1 VISLR
6 KCNRNASNRN
16 HLQKED
22 SGHGGKTKSAVDSAE
37 GSGRAGLLAAAI
49 LVGGLVALLTGVLD
63 LATAEVLAA
72 NDLLVLEP
80 LVEVARLADV
90 AGRLEVEGTLD
101 EVELLGLDTVV
112 C

>member
-6 KCNRNASNRN
+6 KCNRNASNRS

-22 SGHGGKTKSAVDSAE
+22 SGHGGKAESAVDSAE
-37 GSGRAGLLAAAI
+37 GSSRAGLLAAI
-49 LVGGLVALLTGVLD
+49 LVGGLVASLTGVLD
-63 LATAEVLAA
+63 LATAEVLAT

-80 LVEVARLADV
+80 LVEVAGLADV

-101 EVELLGLDTVV
+101 EVELIGLDTVV

>member
-6 KCNRNASNRN
+6 KCNRNASNRS

-22 SGHGGKTKSAVDSAE
+22 SGHGGKTESAVDSAK
-37 GSGRAGLLAAAI
+37 GSSRAGLLAAI
-49 LVGGLVALLTGVLD
+49 LVGGLVLD
-63 LATAEVLAA
+63 LATAEVLAT
-72 NDLLVLEP
+72 NDLLVLER
-80 LVEVARLADV
+80 LVEVAGLADV

>member
-6 KCNRNASNRN
+6 KCNRNASNRS

-22 SGHGGKTKSAVDSAE
+22 SGHGGKTESAVDSAK
-37 GSGRAGLLAAAI
+37 GSSRAGLLAAI
-49 LVGGLVALLTGVLD
+49 LVGGLVASLTGVLD

-72 NDLLVLEP
+72 NDLLVLER
-80 LVEVARLADV
+80 LVEVAGLADV